1 MTTSVDAS
9 WNFYPTS
16 PAWPV
21 ARREPFQ
28 PHDVFLPWSGGSLM
42 SNEPNSHRTA
52 VVLFA
57 VAVVI
62 AILAALVTTL
72 ERIDTRTA
80 SNETPPGTTGLA
92 KPRPPLDRAPG
103 QAVLGN

>member
-1 MTTSVDAS
+1 
-9 WNFYPTS
+9 
-16 PAWPV
+16 
-21 ARREPFQ
+21 
-28 PHDVFLPWSGGSLM
+28 M

-80 SNETPPGTTGLA
+80 SNETPPGYDGPRQATPATG
-92 KPRPPLDRAPG
+92 PRARPGGVGQLSGHLSCRRVNPHSLGRSADRA
-103 QAVLGN
+103 